1 MPMKLFSMT
10 KTLMKNLVSGPATLM
25 YPMRKRVY
33 PEITR
38 GRVEISINDCIFCGS
53 CDRRCPTHAIMASKN
68 AKEWQIDRLKCC
80 ACNLCVEI
88 CPTKCLSMENQY
100 FPPVTERGQGKYRFQ
115 AEILH
120 ADKMYRVNMSTL
132 TAKVEDVP
140 EKWKGLG
147 GRGLTS
153 TIVAEEVK
161 PTCDPLSK
169 DNKLIF
175 APGLL
180 AGTMCPNSGR
190 LSAGAKSPLTGT
202 IKESNAGGTAAQC
215 LARLGIK
222 ALIIEGLPEK
232 DTFYSLH
239 VDKNGVTIREEKEL
253 VGKWNYEVMKTLIKK
268 HGDKTGILSIG
279 PAGEMCMAAANIS
292 VKDPDGNIR
301 SHGRGGLGAVM
312 GSKKIKYI
320 TIDPADGP
328 GAQRV
333 SQEFKIAARAFAKAL
348 LAHPVSGEALKLY
361 GTNVLVNIMNE
372 SGGLPTRNFREGQFA
387 GAQKISGETLRDVII
402 ARKGRPHHFCHTGC
416 IIQCSQVYNDKDG
429 NYVTSGFEFETIW
442 GFGADC
448 CIDDLDIIAEADHI
462 MDDIGID
469 SIETVVAMG
478 VVMEAGIIAFGD
490 GPGALRLLK
499 EIGAGTLLGRTIGAG
514 AGAVGKAHGITRVPV
529 VKNQGLSAYDPRAV
543 KGMGITYATST
554 MGSDHTV
561 GYCIPV
567 NILRVGGF
575 VDPLKK
581 EGQVELSRRLQ
592 IGTAYLDST
601 GLCVFV
607 GFAALDN
614 PSVAS
619 HLADMLN
626 AKEGLN
632 KTAEEW
638 RALGQKVLL
647 TEHTFNLAAGFTNKD
662 DRLPEFFKE
671 PVPPHNAVWDFTEE
685 EIDSFWNF

>member
-1 MPMKLFSMT
+1 
-10 KTLMKNLVSGPATLM
+10 
-25 YPMRKRVY
+25 
-33 PEITR
+33 
-38 GRVEISINDCIFCGS
+38 
-53 CDRRCPTHAIMASKN
+53 MAEK
-68 AKEWQIDRLKCC
+68 I
-80 ACNLCVEI
+80 
-88 CPTKCLSMENQY
+88 
-100 FPPVTERGQGKYRFQ
+100 
-115 AEILH
+115 
-120 ADKMYRVNMSTL
+120 YRVNMTTL
-132 TAKVEDVP
+132 TATSEEVP

-153 TIVAEEVK
+153 TIIAQEVK
-161 PTCDPLSK
+161 PTCNPLGRF
-169 DNKLIF
+169 NKLVF

-180 AGTMCPNSGR
+180 AGTPCPNSGR

-222 ALIIEGLPEK
+222 ALVIEGMPEK
-232 DTFYSLH
+232 NAWYSLH
-239 VDKNGVTIREEKEL
+239 VDKHGVTIQEETAL
-253 VGKWNYEVMKTLIKK
+253 VGKGNYEVMKTLVQK

-279 PAGEMCMAAANIS
+279 PAGERCLTSANIS

-312 GSKKIKYI
+312 GSKKIKYS
-320 TIDPADGP
+320 TIDPVGGP
-328 GAQRV
+328 GV
-333 SQEFKIAARAFAKAL
+333 EIFDQEKFKEVARTFTKAL
-348 LAHPVSGEALKLY
+348 VDHPVSGQALKTY
-361 GTNVLVNIMNE
+361 GTDVLVNILNE
-372 SGGLPTRNFREGQFA
+372 AGGLPTRNFRFGRFA
-387 GAQKISGETLRDVII
+387 GADKISGETMREII
-402 ARKGRPHHFCHTGC
+402 LKRNGKPHHACHAGC
-416 IIQCSQVYNDKDG
+416 VMQCSQVYNDKDG
-429 NYVTSGFEFETIW
+429 NYVTSGFEYETIW
-442 GFGADC
+442 GFGANC
-448 CIDDLDIIAEADHI
+448 CIEDLDTIAQIDHLL
-462 MDDIGID
+462 DDIGAD
-469 SIETVVAMG
+469 TIETAVAVG
-478 VVMEAGIIAFGD
+478 VAMEAGIIPFGD
-490 GPGALRLLK
+490 GPGALKLLK
-499 EIGAGTLLGRTIGAG
+499 QIGEGTPLGRILGSG
-514 AGAVGKAHGITRVPV
+514 AGAVGKAYGVTRVPV
-529 VKNQGLSAYDPRAV
+529 VKNQGLSAYDPRSV

-614 PSVAS
+614 PAVAS
-619 HLADMLN
+619 LLADMLN
-626 AKEGLN
+626 AKAGLN

-638 RALGQKVLL
+638 RTLGRTVLL
-647 TEHTFNLAAGFTNKD
+647 TEHKFNLAAGFTNKD